1 MRDKAVNRRKKMRK
15 IINTAIC
22 LLLVLAMTV
31 PAFADT
37 SQGTAT
43 TLKLE
48 KTEGKVNITKSAG
61 KSVTVKDGI
70 RLYDG
75 YTVKT
80 DKNSKAYVSLD
91 QSKAIMLDA
100 STTCSIKKSGKKLEI
115 MLQSGTVLVNVE
127 DKLAGD
133 EELNIRTT
141 NSVTGIRGT
150 IAQFNFNSTTK
161 NTEVYLFEG
170 KTSGTYL
177 APDGSWYT
185 QELVSGSWLASGK
198 GMLADHPQY
207 NGWTLQ
213 EDGSWLYTNNNINS
227 PANASYFW
235 GKETGWFMKDA
246 MTGETDTRTAWPF
259 TFPML
264 EPAVQKEIINDES
277 MLKRGQEHLD
287 LYPELAE
294 KKLKDTKKAADESL
308 IAKTEEAEKRDEAI
322 QELYDKGTASVDNLF
337 KNTAPSVPTYAVR
350 YYKNNDLTELLQTRY
365 FEEGEAVD
373 QPTDLIKGYTITGW
387 SMQDP
392 DSGTYIPVATMGT
405 AEIDCWPD
413 TITANPYTVTIHNN
427 TVGTA
432 NETSVRRA
440 TNAYGTVITGT
451 GDEYTV
457 TFDDESLN
465 LLLNAAAEAARYTV
479 RDGAG
484 KYYAADGTGVYTIP
498 INKEADI
505 DLYIDEAA
513 DVRVINISFSIQTG
527 EITEYSGK
535 VIALETLPTGG
546 YTAYVDGD
554 GGVTATIKGGW
565 FDGKRYGVRTVTP
578 DGGDPITP
586 SAYDRMSGTYTITE
600 SVGVLFEPVYR
611 VSFGGDTGKYTVEN
625 DRFSYEGENYIMGE
639 MINFAV
645 DSNVVSITDPDTAE
659 DNVLIRMTDEM
670 GVTTDVDSASLE
682 VITPDAPDTIYRF
695 QLTPTDG
702 AHYDIYFIN
711 KVEVW
716 YDPAEEGS
724 FALNPNTKYLKLD
737 DTELASVYYVEQ
749 GSVFEFTATCDTDP
763 DLPLVYDY
771 DNYTHSG
778 NSWAVTVNQDIEI
791 WANIAP

>member
-150 IAQFNFNSTTK
+150 IAQFTFNSTTQ

-170 KTSGTYL
+170 RTTGTYL

-185 QELVSGSWLASGK
+185 QELVSGSWLASGR
-198 GMLADHPQY
+198 GMLSDHPEY
-207 NGWTLQ
+207 NGWTKQ
-213 EDGSWLYTNNNINS
+213 EDGTWLYTNNNISS
-227 PANASYFW
+227 PKNACYFW
-235 GKETGWFMKDA
+235 GKGTGWFMMDSQ
-246 MTGETDTRTAWPF
+246 TGEISTKTAWPF

-264 EPAVQKEIINDES
+264 EPAVQKEILDDQS

-294 KKLKDTKKAADESL
+294 NKLTETGAAAETAIIRQQEETEKKSESIIAAYDEGNGDS
-308 IAKTEEAEKRDEAI
+308 T
-322 QELYDKGTASVDNLF
+322 VDNLF
-337 KNTAPSVPTYAVR
+337 ENNKPSAPTYAVK
-350 YYKNNDLTELLQTRY
+350 YYNGQDRIELLQTVY
-365 FEEGEAVD
+365 YEEGETIA
-373 QPTDLIKGYTITGW
+373 QPTNLIKGYTVNVW
-387 SMQDP
+387 VSDDP
-392 DSGTYIPVATMGT
+392 DGGALPVAVTTMGT
-405 AEIDCWPD
+405 AAIECWPD
-413 TITANPYTVTIHNN
+413 TITANPYAVTIHNN

-432 NETSVRRA
+432 NETSVARA
-440 TNAYGTVITGT
+440 TNAYGTDITGT

-465 LLLNAAAEAARYTV
+465 LLLDAVPGAARYTV

-484 KYYAADGTGVYTIP
+484 KYYAADGSGVYTIP

-513 DVRVINISFSIQTG
+513 DVRPIEISFSIQTG

-535 VIALETLPTGG
+535 VIALEPLAAGG

-554 GGVTATIKGGW
+554 GGITATIKGGL
-565 FDGKRYGVRTVTP
+565 FDGGLYGVESVQT
-578 DGGDPITP
+578 DGGVQVAP
-586 SAYDRMSGTYTITE
+586 SAYDGMSGTYTITE
-600 SVGVLFEPVYR
+600 NVGVLFERVYR
-611 VSFGGDTGKYTVEN
+611 ASFGGSTDKYSVEN
-625 DRFSYEGENYIMGE
+625 YRFTYEGENYIMGG
-639 MINFAV
+639 MIDFAV
-645 DSNVVSITDPDTAE
+645 DSNVVYFADPDNAQ

-670 GVTTDVDSASLE
+670 GVTTDIDSASLE
-682 VITPDAPDTIYRF
+682 VITPDAPDTIYIF

-702 AHYDIYFIN
+702 AYYEISFI
-711 KVEVW
+711 
-716 YDPAEEGS
+716 
-724 FALNPNTKYLKLD
+724 
-737 DTELASVYYVEQ
+737 
-749 GSVFEFTATCDTDP
+749 
-763 DLPLVYDY
+763 
-771 DNYTHSG
+771 
-778 NSWAVTVNQDIEI
+778 
-791 WANIAP
+791 